1 MQIYIR
7 CLTVTITHKAF
18 LIHQG
23 THDSLY
29 SVYIIWKTSWLRDLL
44 GLVDKALVFSAR
56 EYVYGSRPRVAGL

>member
-1 MQIYIR
+1 MQIYITMCYR
-7 CLTVTITHKAF
+7 DHYKAW

-29 SVYIIWKTSWLRDLL
+29 SVYIIWKSYWLRDLL

-56 EYVYGSRPRVAGL
+56 DTYVYGSRPRVAGL